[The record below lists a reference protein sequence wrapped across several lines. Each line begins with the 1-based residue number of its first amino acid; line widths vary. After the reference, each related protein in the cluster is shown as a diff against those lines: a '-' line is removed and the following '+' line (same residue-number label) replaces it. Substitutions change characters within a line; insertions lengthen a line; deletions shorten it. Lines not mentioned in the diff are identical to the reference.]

1 MGHFNRKKVKPGE
14 SRDIYPM
21 LTSKQS
27 CTGLF
32 QVELYSSLKNAA
44 YRIFAARQVSPAS
57 VSIILFFSLDAR
69 QCIVIVGWRME
80 ESHRKSSVRS
90 SVSNV
95 INGLWRGIVQNT
107 MITHNLM
114 MIL

>member
-90 SVSNV
+90 SASNV
-95 INGLWRGIVQNT
+95 INGLWRGIVQN
-107 MITHNLM
+107 NDNS
-114 MIL
+114 

>member
-1 MGHFNRKKVKPGE
+1 
-14 SRDIYPM
+14 
-21 LTSKQS
+21 
-27 CTGLF
+27 
-32 QVELYSSLKNAA
+32 
-44 YRIFAARQVSPAS
+44 
-57 VSIILFFSLDAR
+57 
-69 QCIVIVGWRME
+69 ME

-90 SVSNV
+90 SASNV